1 MTEAERTGSG
11 RKLEDSFEWHALAS
25 LLPYLWPRGA
35 LEIRLRVVAALAFL
49 ALAKIATVYI
59 PVLYKEAVD
68 ILGADG
74 EALVVVPVGV
84 ILGYGI
90 VRVLATAFGELRD
103 AIFAKVGQRAIR
115 QVALATFRHLHGL
128 ALRFHLDRQTGGL
141 SRAIERGTKA
151 IDFLLRFALFH
162 ILPTLLELAMV
173 CIILW
178 TLFNVWFALVTL
190 CTIVGFVAYTMVVT
204 EWRLKY
210 RRRMN
215 ETDQEANTRAIDS
228 LLNYETVKYFGNEAY
243 EASRFDSAL
252 QRYERAAVTS
262 NASLSL
268 LNIGQALIVG
278 CGLAGMM
285 LMAGHGVAEGAM
297 TVGDFVMVNTYLIQL
312 YLPLGYLGFVYR
324 EIKQS
329 LTDMEAMFYLLGVE
343 PEVEDAPLAPPLAD
357 GPGEIVFRDVSFGY
371 DPRRRILH
379 DVSFSVPAGRR
390 TAIVGS
396 TGAGK
401 STLSRLLYRFY
412 DVTEGVIA
420 IDGQDIRSVTQASV
434 RASIGIVPQ
443 DTVLFNDTVYYNI
456 AYGRPEATPAEIEAA
471 ARSAAI
477 HDQIMAMPDGYQ
489 TVVGE
494 RGLKLSGG
502 EKQRVA
508 IARTILKRPRIL
520 MFDEA
525 TSALDTR
532 TEREIQVALKEISRE
547 RTTLVIA
554 HRLSTVVDADEI
566 LVLEQGRIAE
576 RGTHASLL
584 ARRRDIRQDVGPS
597 AGRGRRSPPAGGRNA
612 PARLIRPLP
621 VFPAGGTMAGSKQR
635 GGRWPDLRKPPWTSS
650 SSVSATAACSPCR
663 SQTPASR
670 WPRFGR

>member
-35 LEIRLRVVAALAFL
+35 FEIRLRVVAALSFL
-49 ALAKIATVYI
+49 AFAKIATVYI

-74 EALVVVPVGV
+74 EALVVVPIGV
-84 ILGYGI
+84 ILGYG
-90 VRVLATAFGELRD
+90 VARVLATAFGELRD
-103 AIFAKVGQRAIR
+103 AVFAKVGQRAIR

-173 CIILW
+173 CGILW
-178 TLFNVWFALVTL
+178 TLFNFWFALVTL
-190 CTIVGFVAYTMVVT
+190 CTIVGFVAYTMAVT

-243 EASRFDSAL
+243 EARRFDSAL
-252 QRYERAAVTS
+252 RRYERAAVTS

-278 CGLAGMM
+278 SGLSGMM
-285 LMAGHGVAEGAM
+285 LMAGYGVAEGTM

-312 YLPLGYLGFVYR
+312 YLPLNYLGFVYR

-343 PEVEDAPLAPPLAD
+343 PEVEDAPQAPALPE
-357 GPGEIVFRDVSFGY
+357 GPGHIVFRDVRFGY

-390 TAIVGS
+390 VAIVGP

-412 DVTEGVIA
+412 DVTGGEIT
-420 IDGQDIRSVTQASV
+420 IDGQDIRGVTQESV

-456 AYGRPEATPAEIEAA
+456 AYGRPDATPAEVEAA
-471 ARSAAI
+471 ARTAAI
-477 HDQIMAMPDGYQ
+477 HDQIVTMPDGYQ

-532 TEREIQVALKEISRE
+532 TEREIQVALREISRD

-566 LVLEQGRIAE
+566 LVLEQGRIVE
-576 RGTHASLL
+576 RGTHATLL
-584 ARRRDIRQDVGPS
+584 ARGGTYAQMWARQQD
-597 AGRGRRSPPAGGRNA
+597 AGDDA
-612 PARLIRPLP
+612 PLP
-621 VFPAGGTMAGSKQR
+621 EGGAPLPA
-635 GGRWPDLRKPPWTSS
+635 
-650 SSVSATAACSPCR
+650 
-663 SQTPASR
+663 
-670 WPRFGR
+670 